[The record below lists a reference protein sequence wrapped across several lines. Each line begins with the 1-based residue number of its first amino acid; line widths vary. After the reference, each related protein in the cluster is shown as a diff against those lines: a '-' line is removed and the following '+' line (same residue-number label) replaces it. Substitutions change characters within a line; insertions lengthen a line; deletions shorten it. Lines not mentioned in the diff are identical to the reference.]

1 MVSKESYDLITIGS
15 GPGGYVAAVRASQ
28 LGLKTAVIEKEATVG
43 GVCLNVGCVPSKAL
57 LDSSEYFYL
66 AKTELAAHG
75 IKTGRIS
82 LDLNAMMA
90 RKEQVVADLVKNVQ
104 SLLERN
110 KVTLIQGT
118 ARLSGAKDVI
128 VSTGTGKKKEITL
141 QGNAILL
148 ATGSTPTALPG
159 ITPDGKRII
168 QSTEALSLTSVPKHL
183 IVAGGGYIGLELSSV
198 WARLG
203 AKVTVIEMMPQI
215 AGDMDS
221 QVSRTLLRLLSKQG
235 ISFRMGTKVMS
246 AKATQ
251 KKVKITISAKD
262 NEESLDGDYLL
273 MAVGRKPNTNALGL
287 EDAGV
292 KLSSTG
298 QVVVDDSYQTNVE
311 SIYAIGDLI
320 AGPPLA
326 HKASA
331 EGKAAAERIAGLPG
345 LINYD
350 VIPSI
355 IYTTPE
361 VASVGLTKEQAK
373 EMGVPFCV
381 GTYPFGGNGR
391 ARCLGQTDGFVK
403 LISHAKTDQLIGA
416 HILGPRA
423 SDLIGECALA
433 MEFGGSSEDIARTIH
448 GHPTFSEAIME
459 AAMISSQCSVDG

>member
-1 MVSKESYDLITIGS
+1 MAPKETYDLIIIGS
-15 GPGGYVAAVRASQ
+15 GPGGYVAAARASQ
-28 LGLKTAVIEKEATVG
+28 LGLKVACIEKEAKVG
-43 GVCLNVGCVPSKAL
+43 GVCLNVGCIPSKAL

-66 AKTELAAHG
+66 AKTEFAAHG
-75 IKTGRIS
+75 VNTGRIS
-82 LDLNAMMA
+82 LDLAAMMA
-90 RKEQVVADLVKNVQ
+90 RKEQVVDDLVKNVK
-104 SLLERN
+104 SLLERS

-118 ARLSGAKDVI
+118 ARLAGNKEVI
-128 VSTGTGKKKEITL
+128 VSTGKGKKNETVL

-148 ATGSTPTALPG
+148 ATGSVPTALPS
-159 ITPDGKRII
+159 IPPDGKRII

-221 QVSRTLLRLLSKQG
+221 QVARTLLRLLSKQG
-235 ISFRMGTKVMS
+235 ISFRMGTKVMA

-262 NEESLDGDYLL
+262 KEETLDGDFLL
-273 MAVGRKPNTNALGL
+273 MAVGRKPNTQALGL
-287 EDAGV
+287 EDAGIGT
-292 KLSSTG
+292 SPTG
-298 QVVVDDSYQTNVE
+298 QVVVNDSFQTSVKG
-311 SIYAIGDLI
+311 IYAIGDLI

-331 EGKAAAERIAGLPG
+331 EGKAVAERIAGLPG

-350 VIPSI
+350 TIPSI
-355 IYTTPE
+355 IYTAPE
-361 VASVGLTKEQAK
+361 VAGVGLTKEEAK
-373 EMGVPFCV
+373 KREIPFCV
-381 GTYPFGGNGR
+381 GTYPFGGTGR

-403 LISHAKTDQLIGA
+403 LISHAKTDQLLGA

-423 SDLIGECALA
+423 SDLIGECVLA

-459 AAMISSQCSVDG
+459 AAMVSSQCSVYG

>member
-1 MVSKESYDLITIGS
+1 MAPKETYDLIIIGS
-15 GPGGYVAAVRASQ
+15 GPGGYVAAARASQ
-28 LGLKTAVIEKEATVG
+28 LGLKVACIEKEAKVG
-43 GVCLNVGCVPSKAL
+43 GVCLNVGCIPSKAL

-66 AKTELAAHG
+66 AKTEFAAHG
-75 IKTGRIS
+75 VNTGRIS
-82 LDLNAMMA
+82 LDLAAMMA
-90 RKEQVVADLVKNVQ
+90 RKEQVVDDLVKNVK
-104 SLLERN
+104 SLLERS

-118 ARLSGAKDVI
+118 ARLAGNKEVI
-128 VSTGTGKKKEITL
+128 VSTSKGKKNETVL

-148 ATGSTPTALPG
+148 ATGSVPTALPG
-159 ITPDGKRII
+159 IPPDGKRII

-203 AKVTVIEMMPQI
+203 AKVTVIEMMQQI

-221 QVSRTLLRLLSKQG
+221 QVARTLLRLLSKQG
-235 ISFRMGTKVMS
+235 ISFRMGTKVMA

-262 NEESLDGDYLL
+262 KEETLDGDFLL
-273 MAVGRKPNTNALGL
+273 MAVGRKPNTRALGL
-287 EDAGV
+287 EDAGIET
-292 KLSSTG
+292 SPTG
-298 QVVVDDSYQTNVE
+298 QVVVDDSFQTSVKG
-311 SIYAIGDLI
+311 IYAIGDLI

-331 EGKAAAERIAGLPG
+331 EGKAVAERIAGLPG

-350 VIPSI
+350 TIPSI
-355 IYTTPE
+355 IYTAPE
-361 VASVGLTKEQAK
+361 VAGVGLTKEEAK
-373 EMGVPFCV
+373 KREIPFCV
-381 GTYPFGGNGR
+381 GTYPFGGTGR

-403 LISHAKTDQLIGA
+403 LISHAKTDQLLGA

-423 SDLIGECALA
+423 SDLIGECVLA

-459 AAMISSQCSVDG
+459 AAMLSSQCSVYG